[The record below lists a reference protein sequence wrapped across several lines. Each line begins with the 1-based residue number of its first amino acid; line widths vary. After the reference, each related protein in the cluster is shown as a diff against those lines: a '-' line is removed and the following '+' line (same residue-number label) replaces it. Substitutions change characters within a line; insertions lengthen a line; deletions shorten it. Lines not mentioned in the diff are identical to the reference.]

1 MSKPT
6 QKGFESVKRIG
17 RYLKGAPRLVQHFD
31 WEAGDDYLHG
41 YADSD
46 WAGDRVAAKSTSG
59 GVITYGNHVLKT
71 WSSTQSIVALSSGEA
86 ELYALT
92 KATAQTFGIIQM
104 AMDFEMTLEA
114 KIHTDSTAAIG
125 IVHRSGLGR
134 TRHIQVQFLWIQECI
149 SEGRVS
155 VNKIDTKLNPA
166 DLLTK
171 HLNAELRASHISRLC
186 MEIKF
191 GKAEAGKNLRLVESR
206 STPGIARCA
215 GLICER
221 VYSISNSSGC
231 QENRSL
237 SDIWIERGG
246 CTVWERKHLKARQ
259 ALFTPMKVAGGPSVS
274 TCVGKYR
281 VTIGLDEHLNNF
293 YAVDLWKDLKDP
305 HARCVKFTGRTV
317 FVDNL
322 EDATKLI
329 VHSMGG

>member
-1 MSKPT
+1 M
-6 QKGFESVKRIG
+6 
-17 RYLKGAPRLVQHFD
+17 
-31 WEAGDDYLHG
+31 
-41 YADSD
+41 
-46 WAGDRVAAKSTSG
+46 
-59 GVITYGNHVLKT
+59 
-71 WSSTQSIVALSSGEA
+71 
-86 ELYALT
+86 
-92 KATAQTFGIIQM
+92 
-104 AMDFEMTLEA
+104 
-114 KIHTDSTAAIG
+114 
-125 IVHRSGLGR
+125 
-134 TRHIQVQFLWIQECI
+134 WIQECI

-171 HLNAELRASHISRLC
+171 HLNAELRASHISQLC

-191 GKAEAGKNLRLVESR
+191 GKAEAGKNLRLLESL

-215 GLICER
+215 CLIR
-221 VYSISNSSGC
+221 NSSGR
-231 QENRSL
+231 QESRSL
-237 SDIWIERGG
+237 SDIWIERGA

-259 ALFTPMKVAGGPSVS
+259 ALFTPMKVAGGPSDS

-281 VTIGLDEHLNNF
+281 VTVGLDEHSNNV

-329 VHSMGG
+329 VHSGMGG